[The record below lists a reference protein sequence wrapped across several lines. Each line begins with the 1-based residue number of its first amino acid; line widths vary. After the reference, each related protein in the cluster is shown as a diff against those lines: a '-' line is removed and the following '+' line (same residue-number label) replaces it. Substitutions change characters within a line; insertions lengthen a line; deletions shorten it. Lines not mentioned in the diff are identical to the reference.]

1 MLLRFADPADLSAL
15 LDVQERGAVRSLG
28 HIFPQ
33 ETHPFPR
40 DELSTRWLQE
50 IASADITVYVAEDDD
65 RRLVA
70 FAATRADE
78 FLHFGTAVDTW
89 GTGLASEVH
98 DEVLN
103 RMSAAGVSRARLH
116 VFEENR
122 RARRFYE
129 KHGWRATGQRRPTTY
144 PPYPELLEYTR

>member
-1 MLLRFADPADLSAL
+1 MLLRLADPADLSAL
-15 LDVQERGAVRSLG
+15 LDVQEPGAVRSLG

-40 DELSTRWLQE
+40 DELRARWLRE
-50 IASADITVYVAEDDD
+50 IADVDVTVYVAEDDEQ
-65 RRLVA
+65 RLVA

-89 GTGLASEVH
+89 GTGLATEVH

-103 RMSAAGVSRARLH
+103 RMSAAGVFRARLH

-129 KHGWRATGQRRPTTY
+129 KHGWRATGQRRPTTFA
-144 PPYPELLEYTR
+144 PYPELLEYTR